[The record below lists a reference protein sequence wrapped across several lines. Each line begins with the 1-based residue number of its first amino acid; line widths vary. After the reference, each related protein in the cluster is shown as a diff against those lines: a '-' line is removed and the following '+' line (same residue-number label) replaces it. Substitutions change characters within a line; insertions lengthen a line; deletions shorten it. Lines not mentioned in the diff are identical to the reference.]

1 MKLLDHA
8 ARRLLDRL
16 QLAVRPGST
25 ATRQGG
31 HKSPVLASGVEF
43 ADHRQYVPGD
53 DVRHVDWKAFA
64 RHGQLTIRQFEE
76 ERDARVYVMLDL
88 SGSMSRGA
96 VSQGGA
102 RSKLEMAK
110 RLAASFAYVGMRQFD
125 RAVVMPFGEDLERE
139 TRPLRTAAD
148 LPEVDRFLTEC
159 SAGGPTS
166 FAQAVRSLAE
176 RFPQRGLVIV
186 ITDLMKPE
194 GWEAGFRTIGALG
207 HELRVV
213 HVRCAED
220 LAPDFQGELELFD
233 VEDQRTVRLRVSRD
247 LLEAYRGEIEKHVGA
262 CRDAARRAGGR
273 FVDVPIDMPLE
284 LALRRAFSGGDAARA
299 RR

>member
-1 MKLLDHA
+1 MKILDRA
-8 ARRLLDRL
+8 ARRILDRL

-43 ADHRQYVPGD
+43 ADHRHYVPGD
-53 DVRHVDWKAFA
+53 DVRHIDWKAFA

-96 VSQGGA
+96 PVA
-102 RSKLEMAK
+102 KIEMAK
-110 RLAASFAYVGMRQFD
+110 RLAAAFAYVGMRQFD
-125 RAVVMPFGEDLERE
+125 RAMVMPFGDDLERE

-159 SAGGPTS
+159 GAGGPTS
-166 FAQAVRSLAE
+166 FAQSVRSLGE
-176 RFPQRGLVIV
+176 RFPQRGLVV
-186 ITDLMKPE
+186 VVSDLMKPE
-194 GWEAGFRTIGALG
+194 GWVEGFRTIGALG

-220 LAPDFQGELELFD
+220 LAPQLSGELELFD
-233 VEDQRTVRLRVSRD
+233 AEDQRTVRLRISRD
-247 LLEAYRGEIEKHVGA
+247 LLDAYRVEIEKHVAG

-273 FVDVPIDMPLE
+273 FIDVPVDMPIE
-284 LALRRAFSGGDAARA
+284 LALRRAFVGQDNAKGAMRA
-299 RR
+299 

>member
-1 MKLLDHA
+1 VKLLDRA

-16 QLAVRPGST
+16 RLAVRPGAT

-31 HKSPVLASGVEF
+31 HRSPVLASGVEF
-43 ADHRQYVPGD
+43 ADHRHYVAGD

-76 ERDARVYVMLDL
+76 ERDARIYVMLDL
-88 SGSMSRGA
+88 SGSMARGA
-96 VSQGGA
+96 PP
-102 RSKLEMAK
+102 KLELAK

-125 RAVVMPFGEDLERE
+125 RATVMPFGEDLERE

-148 LPEVDRFLTEC
+148 LPELDRFLTSC
-159 SAGGPTS
+159 GAGGPTS
-166 FAQAVRSLAE
+166 FAQAVRTLGE
-176 RFPQRGLVIV
+176 RFPQRGLVV
-186 ITDLMKPE
+186 VVSDLMAPS
-194 GWEAGFRTIGALG
+194 GWDSGFRTIGALG

-220 LAPDFQGELELFD
+220 LSPDFQGELELLD
-233 VEDQRTVRLRVSRD
+233 AEDQRTVRLRVSRD
-247 LLEAYRGEIEKHVGA
+247 LLEAYREEVQKHVTG

-273 FVDVPIDMPLE
+273 FVDVPSDMPLE
-284 LALRRAFSGGDAARA
+284 LALRRAFTTIEAKASVRA
-299 RR
+299 

>member
-1 MKLLDHA
+1 MKILDRA
-8 ARRLLDRL
+8 ARRILDRL

-43 ADHRQYVPGD
+43 ADHRHYVPGD
-53 DVRHVDWKAFA
+53 DVRHIDWKAFA

-96 VSQGGA
+96 PVA
-102 RSKLEMAK
+102 KIEMAK
-110 RLAASFAYVGMRQFD
+110 RLAAAFAYVGMRQFD
-125 RAVVMPFGEDLERE
+125 RAMVMPFGDDLERE

-148 LPEVDRFLTEC
+148 LPDVDRFLTEC
-159 SAGGPTS
+159 GAGGPTS
-166 FAQAVRSLAE
+166 FAQSVRSLGE
-176 RFPQRGLVIV
+176 RFPQRGLVV
-186 ITDLMKPE
+186 VVSDLMKPD
-194 GWEAGFRTIGALG
+194 GWVEGFRTIGALG

-220 LAPDFQGELELFD
+220 LAPQFSGELELFD
-233 VEDQRTVRLRVSRD
+233 AEDQRTVRLRVSRD
-247 LLEAYRGEIEKHVGA
+247 LLDAYRVEIEKHVAA

-273 FVDVPIDMPLE
+273 FVDVPVDMPIE
-284 LALRRAFSGGDAARA
+284 LALRRAFVGQDNAKGAMRA
-299 RR
+299 

>member
-1 MKLLDHA
+1 MKILDRA
-8 ARRLLDRL
+8 ARRILDRL

-43 ADHRQYVPGD
+43 ADHRHYVPGD
-53 DVRHVDWKAFA
+53 DVRHIDWKAFA

-96 VSQGGA
+96 PVA
-102 RSKLEMAK
+102 KIEMAK
-110 RLAASFAYVGMRQFD
+110 RLAAAFAYVGMRQFD
-125 RAVVMPFGEDLERE
+125 RAMVMPFGDDLERE
-139 TRPLRTAAD
+139 TRPLRSAAD

-159 SAGGPTS
+159 GAGGPTS
-166 FAQAVRSLAE
+166 FAQSVRSLGE
-176 RFPQRGLVIV
+176 RFPQRGLVV
-186 ITDLMKPE
+186 VVSDLMKPE
-194 GWEAGFRTIGALG
+194 GWLEGFRTIGALG

-220 LAPDFQGELELFD
+220 LAPQFSGELELFD
-233 VEDQRTVRLRVSRD
+233 AEDQRTVRLRVSKD
-247 LLEAYRGEIEKHVGA
+247 LLDAYRAEVEKHIAG

-273 FVDVPIDMPLE
+273 FIDVPIDMPIE
-284 LALRRAFSGGDAARA
+284 LALRRAFVGQDNAKGAMRA
-299 RR
+299 